1 MSAAQEATADYGVAR
16 ALSVART
23 IMDAGPLGL
32 TKAEIRERVELY
44 RSAKANGQTWESW
57 DREFSRDKKHLRACG
72 IDIQEP
78 QADGEE
84 YRYTISAA
92 DYGLPPLTLE
102 PAERIALQRARTLF
116 SGSRLRGLGHALWA
130 LESVAEIRGAD
141 GEQEPLPD
149 PDPALQLSLGS
160 EQELDQL
167 VILAHMGTDR
177 PLSFGY
183 TAHGRRGVQ
192 QRRVVPLGL
201 GARGHWYL
209 IAHDLDRDQQ
219 RSFRLDRIQGTP
231 VPLKPPFSADVQ
243 RAIDEIAA
251 GTRYAQLDIRA
262 VLEAFSAGQERH
274 DGLQQIK
281 RLHAEPAE
289 VPRLRPLTAGRSS
302 DPAETKI
309 ERVLNMAAYLLAH
322 DGVPPSEL
330 LQKYGI
336 SPRQLQRDLL
346 SLQQVGSFDR
356 NYFADFITVSPLPPL
371 SYEEFEQQYLP
382 ADAPIVLLD
391 SSLDDSTPLA
401 RPVSLSKP
409 GALAL
414 LIALQ
419 VVIDLGSEGQQSLS
433 EAARS
438 LRQKI
443 LTLVPE
449 ALAQSARSV
458 TMTAS
463 RVDETVLTA
472 AAQAI
477 AEGTAADMEYQD
489 AEGSISRRIIDP
501 VQLVHDGPRSY
512 LRAFCHTAGGE
523 RLFRLDRMRTL
534 TVLAGSE
541 RSQAARELPLHQVP
555 AARVPRTAES
565 VDAVLR
571 FAPSAAAEAD
581 AFAPQRHK
589 IEDDGARVI
598 ATHYRS
604 AAALIQLI
612 FDAGGDIELL
622 QPEALR
628 ERVRQRA
635 ESLIGRTI
643 DA

>member
-23 IMDAGPLGL
+23 LMDAGPLGL

-116 SGSRLRGLGHALWA
+116 SGSRLRGLDHALWA

-141 GEQEPLPD
+141 GQQEPLPD
-149 PDPALQLSLGS
+149 PGPALQLSLGS

-167 VILAHMGTDR
+167 VILAQLGTDR

-183 TAHGRRGVQ
+183 TAYGRRGVQ

-231 VPLKPPFSADVQ
+231 VQLKPPFSADVQ
-243 RAIDEIAA
+243 QTLDEIAA

-262 VLEAFSAGQERH
+262 VLEAFSAGQDRH
-274 DGLQQIK
+274 DGLHEIY

-309 ERVLNMAAYLLAH
+309 ERVLNMAAYLLTH

-336 SPRQLQRDLL
+336 CPRQLQRDLL

-356 NYFADFITVSPLPPL
+356 NYFADFISVSPLPPL

-391 SSLDDSTPLA
+391 SSLDNSTPLA

-458 TMTAS
+458 TLTAS
-463 RVDETVLTA
+463 RVDETVLTV

-489 AEGSISRRIIDP
+489 AEGSISRRIIEP

-523 RLFRLDRMRTL
+523 RLFRLDRMKSL

-555 AARVPRTAES
+555 EARVPRTPES

-628 ERVRQRA
+628 EQVFRRA
-635 ESLIGRTI
+635 QAEVTRR
-643 DA
+643 